1 MIFVGQASVHLPH
14 MSAPPAPFPNAG
26 HHGTNHAD
34 ECDESY
40 DRIEPSDD
48 DIRDDDPIEV

>member
-1 MIFVGQASVHLPH
+1 MT
-14 MSAPPAPFPNAG
+14 APPAPFLDAG
-26 HHGTNHAD
+26 HHGTNHTD

-40 DRIEPSDD
+40 NGIEPPDD